1 MDIVNVAFNEVPCCS
16 CGDWRRD
23 FVLARL
29 IMFWLASS
37 AGQKPPVPTRDEI
50 FRNCCRSPQTGITI
64 LSPSD
69 GHTNFRNG

>member
-1 MDIVNVAFNEVPCCS
+1 
-16 CGDWRRD
+16 
-23 FVLARL
+23 
-29 IMFWLASS
+29 MFWLASS